1 MAKGKEVTGR
11 NNNFSAGQGR
21 EVLEK
26 TVGAMGIGPGIKDP
40 ETGTTWVDLSDPK
53 HPFNQPMFPDWKK
66 NGSK

>member
-1 MAKGKEVTGR
+1 MPR
-11 NNNFSAGQGR
+11 NIKDFSEGTGR
-21 EVLEK
+21 EVLEE
-26 TVGAMGIGPGIKDP
+26 TTSAMGLGRDAIKDP